1 MGMTNGTAA
10 VRTLIRHSAWAAL
23 AIGALLTCG
32 PADAAT
38 VRIVALGASNT
49 TGHAMPKN
57 LAWPAQ
63 LEAMLRAR
71 GYDVSITNAGIGGD
85 DTTGMLARIGRDV
98 PGGTAIVIL
107 DKAAGNDRK
116 RGIATAANV
125 AAIAAKLQARQIRL
139 LEIADLQA
147 WAKRQLQDDGI
158 HITAGGHAAL
168 AAQLLPRVIALLG
181 KRGLSS

>member
-1 MGMTNGTAA
+1 M
-10 VRTLIRHSAWAAL
+10 
-23 AIGALLTCG
+23 CG

-38 VRIVALGASNT
+38 VRIVALGARNT
-49 TGHAMPKN
+49 AGHAMPKN

-71 GYDVSITNAGIGGD
+71 GYYVSISNAGLGGD
-85 DTTGMLARIGRDV
+85 DTTRMLARIEHDV
-98 PGGTAIVIL
+98 PGGTQIVIL

-116 RGIATAANV
+116 RGIATDANV

-139 LEIADLQA
+139 VVIADLQA
-147 WAKRQLQDDGI
+147 WANRQLQGDGI
-158 HITAGGHAAL
+158 HITAVGHAAL
-168 AAQLLPRVIALLG
+168 AAQLLPRVIAVLG

>member
-1 MGMTNGTAA
+1 MTIWTTAA
-10 VRTLIRHSAWAAL
+10 RRLNRHSAWAAL
-23 AIGALLTCG
+23 AMGALLMCG
-32 PADAAT
+32 RADAAM

-49 TGHAMPKN
+49 AGHAMPKN

-85 DTTGMLARIGRDV
+85 DTTGMLARIERDV

-116 RGIATAANV
+116 RGIATDANV
-125 AAIAAKLQARQIRL
+125 AAIAAKLRARQITL
-139 LEIADLQA
+139 VVIADLLA
-147 WAKRQLQDDGI
+147 WANRQLQDDGI
-158 HITAGGHAAL
+158 HIMAEGHAAL
-168 AAQLLPRVIALLG
+168 AAQLLPRVIAALG